1 MVAVPSF
8 GRASEIEAPPP
19 PREAAAT
26 ADLYERHA
34 ERIYRYCYSRLRS
47 REEAED
53 ATQTTFLNAFRGLR
67 RGVMPELEQAWL
79 FKIAE
84 NVCLS
89 RVRTNV
95 RRMRVESPT
104 DLEPLHERLPAPPPA
119 RDELDGVKDALAG
132 LPETQRRAI
141 LLREWQGLS
150 YREIASALGT
160 TQSAVE
166 TLIFRARR
174 SLAKALS
181 RADERGGRIRKGAN
195 VGSLLAGL
203 KSLLVGGSTA
213 AKVAAVAAAA
223 GTAVAVGA
231 SEAPRTHGA
240 PTPHRQAPVHI
251 APVAEPAS
259 PSVGSRGAAKRV
271 PAGAKL
277 RRAPAVERAGGVAS
291 VQSGPAAPRR
301 ARLDRDEPA
310 ATSVPTSPS
319 PAAEP
324 PAAKE
329 PKLESPGKPARAEKP
344 LPPAAKKATRP
355 SRSRRGS
362 APSRARWLRPRRR
375 RNRSRRRC
383 HPRIN
388 RVRRRRNDSIAWS
401 ESGYSRRTADVA
413 QLVEHFTRNEG
424 VPGSSPGVGFMEN
437 PR

>member
-181 RADERGGRIRKGAN
+181 TDERGGRIRKGAN

-291 VQSGPAAPRR
+291 IQSRPAAPRR

-324 PAAKE
+324 PAAKD
-329 PKLESPGKPARAEKP
+329 PKLEPPGKPARAEKP
-344 LPPAAKKATRP
+344 LPPAAKKAAPAVEKPARERP
-355 SRSRRGS
+355 E
-362 APSRARWLRPRRR
+362 PSPAVTPK
-375 RNRSRRRC
+375 
-383 HPRIN
+383 
-388 RVRRRRNDSIAWS
+388 
-401 ESGYSRRTADVA
+401 A
-413 QLVEHFTRNEG
+413 QAKPVETPMPPANQ
-424 VPGSSPGVGFMEN
+424 PGQAKKK
-437 PR
+437 